1 MMTSAPRWLNFLE
14 KRMSWLAVPHIAVL
28 LITCQVAGFLLVASD
43 PVWMMRL
50 ALIPEAALR
59 NREWY
64 RVVTFLALPLATG
77 PLWVVFALLFLYFLL
92 NSIET
97 VWGAFRTTLYVL
109 VSLGLTVAFSFAFN
123 YPVTS
128 VGYFESTLFLAAA
141 ALFPEMEIRLFMI
154 FPVKMKWMAWV
165 TAAFLVLEAFHG
177 TWTDRLY
184 LVVVYSNFLLFF
196 GPALLGWSKT
206 FLRRRKFQKLMRAK

>member
-1 MMTSAPRWLNFLE
+1 MMTSAPRWLNVLE
-14 KRMSWLAVPHIAVL
+14 KRMSWLAIPHIAVL

-59 NREWY
+59 NGEWY
-64 RVVTFLALPLATG
+64 RLVTFLALPLATG

-123 YPVTS
+123 YPVKS
-128 VGYFESTLFLAAA
+128 VGHFESTLFLAAA

-165 TAAFLVLEAFHG
+165 TAAFLVLEAFRG

-206 FLRRRKFQKLMRAK
+206 FLRRRKFQKMMRD

>member
-1 MMTSAPRWLNFLE
+1 MMTSAPRWLNVLE
-14 KRMSWLAVPHIAVL
+14 KRMSWLAIPHIAVL

-59 NREWY
+59 NGEWY
-64 RVVTFLALPLATG
+64 RLVTFLALPLATG

-128 VGYFESTLFLAAA
+128 VGHFESTLFLAAA

-165 TAAFLVLEAFHG
+165 TAAFLVLEAFRG

-206 FLRRRKFQKLMRAK
+206 FLRRRKFQKMMRD